1 MDILHKVPPAL
12 WLQFPASDS
21 EASVR
26 MRFKQLHGC
35 EPERVCEVHLGNN
48 KFILAGPVKV
58 ERDPLCPSNR

>member
-26 MRFKQLHGC
+26 ARFVQLHGC
-35 EPERVCEVHLGNN
+35 EPERVCEVHLGSN
-48 KFILAGPVKV
+48 KFILAEGGKPPIAPPFEK
-58 ERDPLCPSNR
+58 P